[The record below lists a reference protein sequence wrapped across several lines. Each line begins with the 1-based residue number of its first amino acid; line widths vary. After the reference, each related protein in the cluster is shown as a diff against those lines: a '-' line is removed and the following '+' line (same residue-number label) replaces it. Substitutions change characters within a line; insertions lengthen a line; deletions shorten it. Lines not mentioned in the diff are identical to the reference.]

1 VFAKPDEPTI
11 IVLPELED
19 IPSEDIEVSDPP
31 QYGSMTVNDDST
43 LTYVSELEDPTST
56 LVDEFEVT
64 YTDLS
69 GAVVVTGREIV
80 LAQQGDVPSIIQ
92 TGAKLNDR
100 AIKLIYVFS
109 IGVLVMVL
117 ITYRRRRTSIV
128 KAFSLVSATA
138 LALTLVVHPI
148 SQPAADAACKPVKPK
163 GKTIGRIDVGN
174 VDMPIKA
181 FTYPAGGVMEP
192 QPTTLS
198 AGLSMRHMPLSSQLG
213 TSVITWHKDYNG
225 CDNQLNTFFYKKVG
239 DRFSITDENGD
250 TQRFKVSRKLIVRKG
265 DYKKSWFTLVG
276 PRQLTLVTCT
286 GRFKNGHYEDN
297 LVLLA
302 TKIG

>member
-1 VFAKPDEPTI
+1 M
-11 IVLPELED
+11 PELKD
-19 IPSEDIEVSDPP
+19 VPAANIEVTEPP
-31 QYGSMTVNDDST
+31 QYGTMTVNADSS

-56 LVDEFEVT
+56 LVDKFEIT

-69 GAVVVTGREIV
+69 GAVVVTGREVVI
-80 LAQQGDVPSIIQ
+80 AQQGDVPSIIQ
-92 TGAKLNDR
+92 TGMRVTDIPVQ
-100 AIKLIYVFS
+100 AIYSLL
-109 IGVLVMVL
+109 IGVFAMGLVF
-117 ITYRRRRTSIV
+117 IRRKKFSGT
-128 KAFSLVSATA
+128 KTLSLVAVSV
-138 LALTLVVHPI
+138 LALTLVVQPI

-163 GKTIGRIDVGN
+163 GKTVGRIEVGN

-225 CDNQLNTFFYKKVG
+225 CENKLNTFFNRKVG
-239 DRFSITDENGD
+239 DRFSITDENGE
-250 TQRFKVSRKLIVRKG
+250 TQNFKITRKLTVKKG
-265 DYKKSWFTLVG
+265 DYRKSWFTLVG

-286 GRFKNGHYEDN
+286 GKFRNGHYEDN